1 VYLQLVKKLVFF
13 LIGVTFVACTEISYK
28 EPQPTGIKPLTKIP
42 SRFHGKYIQDKDTVE
57 FFDQGL
63 RGKENGKEEEML
75 LSDSLVMKVYKGN
88 YYVSYRDGNVWLLRI
103 LSQSKNGDLHIL
115 SMRTVPEDKVSTDEN
130 VPEDQ
135 TQKKI
140 FLDKLEEEIHV
151 IEANGHYIIEPT
163 PKQLHRLVK
172 KGFFVEQDGKP
183 WMKKIN

>member
-1 VYLQLVKKLVFF
+1 M
-13 LIGVTFVACTEISYK
+13 
-28 EPQPTGIKPLTKIP
+28 GIKPLTKIP
-42 SRFHGKYIQDKDTVE
+42 ARFHGKYIMDKDTKDTVE

-63 RGKENGKEEEML
+63 RGKENGKEEKMF

-115 SMRTVPEDKVSTDEN
+115 SMETVPEDKVSTDEH
-130 VPEDQ
+130 VTDRS
-135 TQKKI
+135 QKKI
-140 FLDKLEEEIHV
+140 FLDKLEKEIHV

-183 WMKKIN
+183 WMRKIN